1 MKRST
6 ERFVL
11 WAAGAAAVLA
21 GLGSMIAGAAAMP
34 SVVFGAALAW
44 FAQATLF
51 WVLAERV
58 FGGRLVPVYAAGM
71 IARFALLAFA
81 AFVLVPLLN
90 VAAAPMLLTLA
101 AVLFAT
107 TLLEPV
113 FLAGEKLPVD
123 PIATRG

>member
-1 MKRST
+1 MKRAT
-6 ERFVL
+6 EQFVL
-11 WAAGAAAVLA
+11 WGAGVAAVIAALG
-21 GLGSMIAGAAAMP
+21 GLIAGAAAMH

-44 FAQATLF
+44 FVQAILF

-58 FGGRLVPVYAAGM
+58 FAGRLVPVYAAGM
-71 IARFALLAFA
+71 IARFALLGFA
-81 AFVLVPLLN
+81 AFILVPRLD
-90 VAAAPMLLTLA
+90 VTAAPMLLTLA

-113 FLAGEKLPVD
+113 FLPGDKLTVR